1 MHVVNGTHNATMLV
15 VTLSHLLVLVIPT
28 AGWLGLNR
36 AQLKLFHMIYV
47 YFGVM
52 ENWIMNTSPKDKVL
66 YQNLPIHKYL
76 RRLVRLLWILLMFL
90 QLLLLTLLQIQILL
104 LLLLR
109 ILQIQLPL
117 LLL

>member
-36 AQLKLFHMIYV
+36 AQLKLFRMIYA

-66 YQNLPIHKYL
+66 YQNLHIHKYL

-90 QLLLLTLLQIQILL
+90 QLLLLMTSNLTINNQHLKMLSKVSMISITL
-104 LLLLR
+104 
-109 ILQIQLPL
+109 
-117 LLL
+117 

>member
-1 MHVVNGTHNATMLV
+1 MHAVNGTHNATMLV
-15 VTLSHLLVLVIPT
+15 VTLSHLLVLAIPT

-36 AQLKLFHMIYV
+36 AQLKLFHMIYAN
-47 YFGVM
+47 FGVM
-52 ENWIMNTSPKDKVL
+52 ENWIMNTWLRDKVL
-66 YQNLPIHKYL
+66 YQDLPIHKYL

-90 QLLLLTLLQIQILL
+90 QLLLLPLLQIQLL
-104 LLLLR
+104 VLLLLR

>member
-1 MHVVNGTHNATMLV
+1 MHAVNGTHNATMLV
-15 VTLSHLLVLVIPT
+15 VTLSHSLVLVIPT
-28 AGWLGLNR
+28 AGWPGLNK
-36 AQLKLFHMIYV
+36 AQLKLFRIIYA

-52 ENWIMNTSPKDKVL
+52 ENWIMNTWLRDKVL

-76 RRLVRLLWILLMFL
+76 RRLVLLLWILLMFL
-90 QLLLLTLLQIQILL
+90 QLLLLTLLQIQLLL

-109 ILQIQLPL
+109 IPQIQLPL